1 MHKCDQPSYTNFRR
15 SGGNLLTGLYITV
28 RLDDVNLA
36 GIDNSMFAKAQ
47 RANLS
52 LSLIIVIIVLVLSG
66 GLLGLG
72 W

>member
-1 MHKCDQPSYTNFRR
+1 
-15 SGGNLLTGLYITV
+15 
-28 RLDDVNLA
+28 
-36 GIDNSMFAKAQ
+36 MFAKAQ